1 MSTEDE
7 DQCYRVSWDEATGV
21 ARTDWLP
28 GAVCGI
34 EEAQAVDAE
43 IRGHARGRPVRS
55 LVDLRYVDTI
65 DRPAREFFM
74 DSSPHYRAVALVA
87 GSASTRML
95 ANFFLGLKRGPIPVR
110 MFTSEA
116 DALEWLTAHP

>member
-1 MSTEDE
+1 MATEDT
-7 DQCYRVSWDEATGV
+7 CYRVTWDEAAGV

-34 EEAQAVDAE
+34 AEARAVDAE
-43 IRGHARGRPVRS
+43 IRVRSQGRQVLS

-95 ANFFLGLKRGPIPVR
+95 ANFFLGLKRGTIPVR
-110 MFTSEA
+110 MFTSET
-116 DALEWLTAHP
+116 DALAWLDGQP

>member
-1 MSTEDE
+1 MTLDS
-7 DQCYRVSWDEATGV
+7 CYRISWDEAHGI

-34 EEAQAVDAE
+34 EEARAVDAE
-43 IRGHARGRPVRS
+43 ISALGQGKVLS
-55 LVDLRYVDTI
+55 LVDLRRVASI

-74 DSSPHYRAVALVA
+74 DRNPNYRAVALVA

-95 ANFFLGLKRGPIPVR
+95 ANFFLGLKRGAIPVR
-110 MFTSEA
+110 MFTAEPEA
-116 DALEWLTAHP
+116 VTWLQAQR